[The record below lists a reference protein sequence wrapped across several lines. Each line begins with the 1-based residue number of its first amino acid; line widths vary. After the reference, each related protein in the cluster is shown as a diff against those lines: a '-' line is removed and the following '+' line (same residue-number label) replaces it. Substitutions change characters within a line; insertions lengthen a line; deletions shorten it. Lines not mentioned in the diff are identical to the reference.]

1 MYLLTRL
8 KQKGIK
14 MLSEILNRISN
25 KNYEAASTKFV
36 EARNYWKIFFDKH
49 KNENVD
55 DLALS
60 LEMSLSSFTSIFSND
75 YLFAKSIMVLT
86 AISYLESEHDF
97 YKNNLQKSLA
107 IKVLNAFKKSR
118 ISEEV
123 KYEVD
128 KVAKE
133 YELKL

>member
-1 MYLLTRL
+1 
-8 KQKGIK
+8 

-86 AISYLESEHDF
+86 AISYL
-97 YKNNLQKSLA
+97 
-107 IKVLNAFKKSR
+107 
-118 ISEEV
+118 SEEV